1 MLVAGGLVDVEV
13 LGSLGATV
21 EVMGLTLLLLL
32 ELDIFCSCVKIHYVS
47 KRE

>member
-32 ELDIFCSCVKIHYVS
+32 CKRECELD
-47 KRE
+47 